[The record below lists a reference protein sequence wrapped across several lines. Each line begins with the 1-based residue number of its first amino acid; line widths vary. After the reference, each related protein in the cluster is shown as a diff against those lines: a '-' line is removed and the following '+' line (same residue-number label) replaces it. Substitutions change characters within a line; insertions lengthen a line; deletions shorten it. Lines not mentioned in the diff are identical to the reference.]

1 MADNQDS
8 KKIQNGQE
16 QEVAPTSQTFLSP
29 SAKPPQAQGQEQGGE
44 GEQTYLILSDLSPMI
59 PKYSSNSV
67 LSTYPRYGASDMTI
81 IETPANNLMRASYLE
96 QIDENMKS
104 ISGVITWTHEEESQP
119 EVD

>member
-1 MADNQDS
+1 
-8 KKIQNGQE
+8 
-16 QEVAPTSQTFLSP
+16 
-29 SAKPPQAQGQEQGGE
+29 
-44 GEQTYLILSDLSPMI
+44 MI